1 MISFNSKKSAAW
13 ATTALL
19 FILHAAVTTTTLSFT
34 PSVAVASHS
43 TSTSSSALHYVRG
56 DPTEPSIPTKPLKK
70 AATISKPKIRDIK
83 SLDELTYFLE
93 EDDRPVVIK
102 FYAPWCKT
110 CQRLNLHWNRFAL
123 EHGDVIQNRHKIPG
137 RIRFASIEYGS
148 ETARFITESLKVP
161 GVPTFQ
167 IYSGLH
173 KLWEEHGSK
182 TPKSLKEQLDILSL
196 LCPEDIRELA
206 EENDDGILSDAI
218 EESFY
223 DGPDFLNE
231 EW

>member
-1 MISFNSKKSAAW
+1 
-13 ATTALL
+13 
-19 FILHAAVTTTTLSFT
+19 
-34 PSVAVASHS
+34 
-43 TSTSSSALHYVRG
+43 
-56 DPTEPSIPTKPLKK
+56 
-70 AATISKPKIRDIK
+70 
-83 SLDELTYFLE
+83 
-93 EDDRPVVIK
+93 
-102 FYAPWCKT
+102 
-110 CQRLNLHWNRFAL
+110 
-123 EHGDVIQNRHKIPG
+123 VIQNRHKIPG

-167 IYSGLH
+167 IYSGLN